1 MTTAITTLAS
11 QNTFV
16 VKEHL
21 GVFKAANN
29 FDLHDPASGKIVLTA
44 REENLGLLTKILRF
58 TDFKRYTPFELTVRD
73 PGGALVLKVSRG
85 VAFLRSQVE
94 VRDGKGTLLGT
105 FKQKLLSIGG
115 AFDILDPS
123 GKVVAT
129 LQGKWTGWDF
139 RFMSA
144 NSELA
149 HVTKKWAGMG
159 RELLTSADNYVLEIG
174 ASVPP
179 AGPARPLILAA
190 VLCIDM
196 VLKE

>member
-1 MTTAITTLAS
+1 MSSALAPIAS
-11 QNTFV
+11 RNTFL
-16 VKEHL
+16 VKEHV

-29 FDLHDPASGKIVLTA
+29 FDLYDPASGQMVLTA
-44 REENLGLLTKILRF
+44 REENLGWLTKILRF
-58 TDFKRYTPFELTVRD
+58 TDWKRMTPFELVVRD
-73 PGGALVLKVSRG
+73 TTGALVLKVSRG
-85 VAFLRSQVE
+85 VALIRSTVE
-94 VRDGKGTLLGT
+94 VHDGRGTLLGT
-105 FKQKLLSIGG
+105 FRQKVLSIGG
-115 AFDILDPS
+115 SFDILDPS
-123 GKVVAT
+123 GSVVAT
-129 LQGKWTGWDF
+129 LKGKWTGWDF

-174 ASVPP
+174 AAVPA

>member
-1 MTTAITTLAS
+1 MTVATTVLAS
-11 QNTFV
+11 HDTFV

-21 GVFKAANN
+21 GLFKAANN
-29 FDLHDPASGKIVLTA
+29 FDLLDPASAALLLTA
-44 REENLGLLTKILRF
+44 REENLGVITKILRF
-58 TDFKRYTPFELTVRD
+58 TDLKRHTPFELTVRD
-73 PGGALVLKVSRG
+73 AAGALVLTVSRG
-85 VAFLRSQVE
+85 IAILRSEVE
-94 VRDGKGTLLGT
+94 VRDASGTLIGT
-105 FKQKLLSIGG
+105 FRQKLLSIGG
-115 AFDILDPS
+115 AFDILDPA
-123 GKVVAT
+123 GQVVAT

-159 RELLTSADNYVLEIG
+159 RELLTSADSYVLQIG
-174 ASVPP
+174 ATVPA

>member
-1 MTTAITTLAS
+1 MSSALAPVAS
-11 QNTFV
+11 QNTFL
-16 VKEHL
+16 VKEHV

-29 FDLHDPASGKIVLTA
+29 FDLYDPASGNMVLTA
-44 REENLGLLTKILRF
+44 REENLGWLTKILRF
-58 TDFKRYTPFELTVRD
+58 TDWKRMTPFELVVRD
-73 PGGALVLKVSRG
+73 TTGALVLKVSRG
-85 VAFLRSQVE
+85 VALIRSTVE
-94 VRDGKGTLLGT
+94 VRDGRGTLLGT
-105 FKQKLLSIGG
+105 FRQKVLSIGG
-115 AFDILDPS
+115 SFDILDPS
-123 GKVVAT
+123 GSVVAT
-129 LQGKWTGWDF
+129 LKGKWTGWDF

-174 ASVPP
+174 AAVPA